1 MLHVVGGLGMGG
13 IETWLMYLLRRADR
27 REVAMDFLSKRRRE
41 TVYDREA
48 RERGA
53 TLHPMPSTSDRRAW
67 GAALA
72 RVLREHGSYDVV
84 HVHRRHVA
92 TPLRVARRA
101 GVPVR
106 VVHSHNA
113 VPRRGL
119 ARLPGAGFR
128 GRFARRHATLGLA
141 CSGRAAEVVFGAGWR
156 RDPRLRVLPY
166 GIDFAPF
173 AEPVDRDAVR
183 RELGVSPQARL
194 VVHVGRLHPQKN
206 HAFLLEVAARL
217 RRELP
222 DVHLLLVGDGAL
234 RAELEARARA
244 LGLGGGVTFA
254 GLRRE
259 VAPLLRAADA
269 FAFPSRWEGLG
280 IAVVEAQ
287 AAGLP
292 VVCSEA
298 VPEESTVVPELVT
311 RLPLGDPGPWVGALG
326 RALAAPPPLA
336 AERALARVC
345 DSPFEVARGLE
356 ALLAL
361 YRENLGRTGDDGSTP
376 RAAPAAG

>member
-1 MLHVVGGLGMGG
+1 MGG

-53 TLHPMPSTSDRRAW
+53 VLYPMPSTSDRRAW
-67 GAALA
+67 AAELA
-72 RVLREHGSYDVV
+72 RILREAGPYDVV
-84 HVHRRHVA
+84 HVHRRHA
-92 TPLRVARRA
+92 ELPLRVACAA

-113 VPRRGL
+113 VPPRGV
-119 ARLPGAGFR
+119 ARLPGAGLR
-128 GRFARRHATLGLA
+128 RRLARRHATLGLA
-141 CSGRAAEVVFGAGWR
+141 CSGPAAEAAFGPNWR
-156 RDPRLRVLPY
+156 RDARLRVLPY
-166 GIDFAPF
+166 GIDFEPF
-173 AEPVDRDAVR
+173 SAAVDRAALR
-183 RELGVSPQARL
+183 RELGVPADARL

-206 HAFLLEVAARL
+206 HAFLLEVFAGL

-222 DVHLLLVGDGAL
+222 GAHLLLVGDGEL
-234 RAELEARARA
+234 RGELERRVAA
-244 LGLGGGVTFA
+244 LGLAGAVTLA
-254 GLRRE
+254 GIRRD
-259 VAPLLRAADA
+259 VARVLRAADT

-298 VPEESTVVPELVT
+298 VPEESRVVPELVT
-311 RLPLGDPGPWVGALG
+311 RLALGDPTPWV
-326 RALAAPPPLA
+326 RALRRALLA
-336 AERALARVC
+336 GGAVPAERALERVRAS
-345 DSPFEVARGLE
+345 DFEAGRGLA
-356 ALLAL
+356 ALLSL
-361 YRENLGRTGDDGSTP
+361 YREGLCREGLRGGPP
-376 RAAPAAG
+376 RARPGGGW